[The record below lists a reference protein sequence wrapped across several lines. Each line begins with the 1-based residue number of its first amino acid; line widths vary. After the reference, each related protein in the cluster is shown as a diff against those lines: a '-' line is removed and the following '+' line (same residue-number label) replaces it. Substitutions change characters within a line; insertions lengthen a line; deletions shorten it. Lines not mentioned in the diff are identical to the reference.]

1 MKYSVMCMYILKIQ
15 ACMDSTVG
23 IKISSEVKVD
33 WQAHLILFHLHTP
46 LFHARHAQVNAIAS
60 DADIAQPWCFS
71 SAASFACPQHAY
83 ILEGQHSSHI
93 YTGIFS

>member
-1 MKYSVMCMYILKIQ
+1 MKYSVMCTYILKIQ
-15 ACMDSTVG
+15 ACMGSTVG

-33 WQAHLILFHLHTP
+33 WQVDLVLFHLQQT

-71 SAASFACPQHAY
+71 SAASFACPQHVY
-83 ILEGQHSSHI
+83 IL
-93 YTGIFS
+93 Y